1 MRGVT
6 ASLGIR
12 EDRRLPVG
20 VPRTLAVPVGEA
32 GTTGGPGM
40 ADVGYA
46 VLLLGGFALLV
57 ATLRG
62 LAQL

>member
-1 MRGVT
+1 VKILERRRG
-6 ASLGIR
+6 
-12 EDRRLPVG
+12 RRA
-20 VPRTLAVPVGEA
+20 RSRVPVREA
-32 GTTGGPGM
+32 GTTGGPAM

-46 VLLLGGFALLV
+46 ILLLGGFALLV